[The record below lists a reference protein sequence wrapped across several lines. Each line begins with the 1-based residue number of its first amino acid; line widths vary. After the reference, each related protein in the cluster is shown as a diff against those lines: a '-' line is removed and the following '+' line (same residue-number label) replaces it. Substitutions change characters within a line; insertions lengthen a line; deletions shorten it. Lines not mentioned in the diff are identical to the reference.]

1 MSHMNSWGRT
11 DAKTR
16 QKSALSTWRTTKRG
30 TEYGEETQET
40 RSGGS
45 PGVSSHTALEA
56 QYRLGIFLSVIRI
69 TGDF

>member
-11 DAKTR
+11 NSKAR
-16 QKSALSTWRTTKRG
+16 QKSALYTWRTTKRG
-30 TEYGEETQET
+30 TEHGEETQET
-40 RSGGS
+40 RSGGCQGS
-45 PGVSSHTALEA
+45 VHTQPCRP